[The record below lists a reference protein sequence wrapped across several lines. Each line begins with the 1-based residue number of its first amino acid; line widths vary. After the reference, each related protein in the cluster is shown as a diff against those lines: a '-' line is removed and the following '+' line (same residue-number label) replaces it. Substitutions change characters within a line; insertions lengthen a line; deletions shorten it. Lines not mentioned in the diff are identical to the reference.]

1 GTYYRELI
9 EIEEKEENLKKQR
22 DLVNQLIELTQKET
36 AALARLRPLL
46 AKQLVQLQTAREE
59 ETVLAR
65 ARLRPDQADELL
77 KAYQTKTGRL
87 LAKPLPI
94 PEKEKAEKVDALG
107 NALFERY
114 VLVEAAQ
121 KWDDAQRARA

>member
-46 AKQLVQLQTAREE
+46 AKQLVQLQAAREE
-59 ETVLAR
+59 EAVLAR

-87 LAKPLPI
+87 LAKPPPI
-94 PEKEKAEKVDALG
+94 PDKEKAAKVDAL
-107 NALFERY
+107 ASPIFEPY
-114 VLVEAAQ
+114 VLVQPPKNCTAP
-121 KWDDAQRARA
+121 